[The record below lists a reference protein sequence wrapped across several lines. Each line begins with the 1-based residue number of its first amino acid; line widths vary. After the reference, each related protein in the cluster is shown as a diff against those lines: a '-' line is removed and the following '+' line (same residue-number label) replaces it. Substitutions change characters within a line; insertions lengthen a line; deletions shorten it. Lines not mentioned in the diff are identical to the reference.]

1 MTAVHRIQV
10 LEREAGNI
18 LKTLGYGM
26 VIVNDCRCFR
36 YVTFNLTACKEREDG
51 TIEVVMVK
59 LKISLH
65 TINSLEE
72 AAIFCRDEIRCMT
85 KLFDHMPPEVKHPRF
100 EVWISIPSKTF
111 QSFEF
116 TRNGLQEILSP
127 DEKAG
132 QNGGAA

>member
-26 VIVNDCRCFR
+26 VIVNDSRCFR

-65 TINSLEE
+65 AIRSLEE
-72 AAIFCRDEIRCMT
+72 AAILCREEIRC
-85 KLFDHMPPEVKHPRF
+85 VKKFYDPVPADVKVGRF
-100 EVWISIPSKTF
+100 EVWFSIPSNKFQTF
-111 QSFEF
+111 EI
-116 TRNGLQEILSP
+116 TRNGIQEILSP
-127 DEKAG
+127 DEMAQQQG
-132 QNGGAA
+132 RAA